1 MGSNLQQGGA
11 GFRTGAGPGPAFPY
25 REVGAGNE
33 RVGADGVRVQV
44 REQLCVY
51 ADLAFGAAGGV
62 AILGPIP
69 AGAVIDTVTS
79 TVDIAFNAGTTNTL
93 QVGTAGSPGSLV
105 ASGVL
110 NPASAT
116 RQTAG
121 IVAAPLAAATTY
133 QVTYGQTGT
142 AATAGHARV
151 TIHYSL
157 P

>member
-1 MGSNLQQGGA
+1 MGSKLQQGGV
-11 GFRTGAGPGPAFPY
+11 GFRQGVGPGPGGFY
-25 REVGAGNE
+25 REAGATNE
-33 RVGADGVRVQV
+33 RVGADGVSVFV
-44 REQLCVY
+44 REQLCVT
-51 ADLAFGAAGGV
+51 ADIAFAAAGGV
-62 AILGPIP
+62 VPLGTIP
-69 AGAVIDTVTS
+69 AGAIIDTVS
-79 TVDIAFNAGTTNTL
+79 ATVDIAFNAGTTNTL

-105 ASGVL
+105 ASGVI

-121 IVAAPLAAATTY
+121 IVAPALAAAIAY
-133 QVTYGQTGT
+133 QITYGQTGT